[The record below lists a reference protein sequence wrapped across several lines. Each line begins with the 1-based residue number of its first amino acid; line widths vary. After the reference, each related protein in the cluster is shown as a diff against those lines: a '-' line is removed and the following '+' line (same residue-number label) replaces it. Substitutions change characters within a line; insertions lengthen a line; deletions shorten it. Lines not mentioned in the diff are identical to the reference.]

1 VTVETRHIAV
11 FDPESHSPVLV
22 DFVRDFG
29 ALLCLSKELDAVER
43 TSLSEHLFK
52 VGTQVKEGKSF
63 WTKTGMNAII
73 QWKKLQPLRRRIEQG
88 SVELEK

>member
-1 VTVETRHIAV
+1 MEPPHVSGI
-11 FDPESHSPVLV
+11 DLGSYGPVLV
-22 DFVRDFG
+22 DFVRDFD
-29 ALLCLSKELDAVER
+29 ALVCLYRELEAVER

-52 VGTQVKEGKSF
+52 VGTQVKEGNRF
-63 WTKTGMNAII
+63 WTKTDVNAII